1 MGAAAGLPAADQPRA
16 SVEREPGEGLL
27 DEDIESTRTIE
38 ERCRMESKE
47 ETIVKLRGRLGREPT
62 EDEINE
68 ARNAL
73 MRQRYADMALTAVLF
88 KDESDTYDF
97 PTQSVRDAGRA
108 VEDQKFG
115 EGANIASEKEDAA
128 PVRDFFREL
137 FDRVAL
143 PSEHFDDEWTEN
155 ICDLIRSEG
164 CLVGRQEWDSGG
176 PGAGAGIVVVY
187 QFRGLFIGDNDVDI
201 YGPYDSFADA
211 AAAVGLFAKTSATK
225 HIWVDPRFR

>member
-1 MGAAAGLPAADQPRA
+1 
-16 SVEREPGEGLL
+16 
-27 DEDIESTRTIE
+27 
-38 ERCRMESKE
+38 MESKL
-47 ETIVKLRGRLGREPT
+47 ETIVKLRERLGREPA

-73 MRQRYADMALTAVLF
+73 IRQRYADMALTAVLF
-88 KDESDTYDF
+88 EDEGDMFDL

-108 VEDQKFG
+108 VEDAELG
-115 EGANIASEKEDAA
+115 EGPANISSEKEDAA
-128 PVRDFFREL
+128 PARDFFREL

-143 PSEHFDDEWTEN
+143 PCEHFDDDWIED
-155 ICDLIRSEG
+155 ICDLIRSKD

-176 PGAGAGIVVVY
+176 PGAGAGTVDVY
-187 QFRGLFIGDNDVDI
+187 QFRGLFIGDNDVDW

-211 AAAVGLFAKTSATK
+211 AAGVGLFAKTSATK